1 MKNKAWKVSN
11 FTLWIIL
18 GVSLIIALLFYCGGE
33 VPEAQRIVYDLSQ
46 PSFTDLFI
54 GWVFVLLAL
63 TFLIIIFGGLYKYV
77 NSDEKGSILHTVFLS
92 GGCGLM
98 ILLLVTWI
106 VGDGDA
112 LKVPGYV
119 GDYNNP
125 FWLKACDMWL
135 YSISILL
142 VIAVGLIVC
151 FGLRNYLNAK
161 K

>member
-33 VPEAQRIVYDLSQ
+33 VPEAQRIVYDLPQ

-54 GWVFVLLAL
+54 GWVFVLFVLA
-63 TFLIIIFGGLYKYV
+63 FISIILLEIYKYAA
-77 NSDEKGSILHTVFLS
+77 SDDKSSALHTFT
-92 GGCGLM
+92 GACGL
-98 ILLLVTWI
+98 LLLLFVAWV
-106 VGDGDA
+106 VGDGDT

-125 FWLKACDMWL
+125 FWLKAGDMWL
-135 YSISILL
+135 YSISILI

-151 FGLRNYLNAK
+151 FSLRNYFNSK

>member
-33 VPEAQRIVYDLSQ
+33 VPEAQRIVYDLPQ

-63 TFLIIIFGGLYKYV
+63 AFISIIFLEIYKYAV
-77 NSDEKGSILHTVFLS
+77 SDEKSSVLHTVSFT
-92 GGCGLM
+92 GACGLLF
-98 ILLLVTWI
+98 LLFLTWI
-106 VGDGDA
+106 VGDGDT
-112 LKVPGYV
+112 LNVPGYV
-119 GDYNNP
+119 GSYNNS
-125 FWLKACDMWL
+125 FWLKVGDMWL
-135 YSISILL
+135 YSISILI

-151 FGLRNYLNAK
+151 FSLRNYFNGK